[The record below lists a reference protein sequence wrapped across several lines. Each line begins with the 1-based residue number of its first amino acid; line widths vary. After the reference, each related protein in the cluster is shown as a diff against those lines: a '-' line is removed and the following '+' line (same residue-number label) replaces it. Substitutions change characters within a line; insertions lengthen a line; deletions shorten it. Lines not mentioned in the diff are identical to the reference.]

1 MLRSVLPLVAI
12 ALAFPGS
19 AAAHSGQPEVKI
31 ASGRVAGTSDGD
43 VVSFK
48 GLPYA
53 APPVGDLRWRAPKK
67 AERWSGTRK
76 ADTYGA
82 ICQQIHQPKDNGVG
96 PLPMSED
103 CLTLNVFAPVAAKKA
118 PVMVWIH
125 GGGYVNG
132 SGTAALYDGSALAR
146 EGVVVVTLNYRLGR
160 FGFFAHPALTAD
172 ADGEAVGNYGL
183 MDMIAALKW
192 VRDNAARFGGDPR
205 QVTIFGESAGGAA
218 VNALMTSPA
227 ARGLFVRGIVQ
238 SGLGRETVLSL
249 AEAESA
255 GDAFA
260 ANVGARDATADTL
273 RGLSAEAILKGGDP
287 QIFTGGGPMVD
298 GTILTRAPIDSF
310 RRGEQAR
317 IPYVIGWNSL
327 EFPVPAAALS
337 SANPLSSAIPTGLLA
352 RAEPAYPD
360 KDSYSLNFLSDMLFV
375 EPAIALARLHARQG
389 NPTFVYQFS
398 IVPKAAQSMLKGA
411 VHASDREYVFQTL
424 GASNWPTDANDAA
437 QARTISSYWAGFATT
452 GNPNG
457 GARPPWPRFDPAQ
470 ARLIDFTGA
479 GPMAA
484 DIPRAA
490 AIEMIAT
497 AHDAPGEPVTAVGEK
512 QD

>member
-12 ALAFPGS
+12 ALTLPGTATARS
-19 AAAHSGQPEVKI
+19 EQPEVKT
-31 ASGRVAGTSDGD
+31 ASGRLAGTSDGD

-48 GLPYA
+48 GIPYA

-67 AERWSGTRK
+67 ADSWNGTKK
-76 ADTYGA
+76 ADEYGP

-103 CLTLNVFAPVAAKKA
+103 CLTLNIFAPASAKRA

-146 EGVVVVTLNYRLGR
+146 QGVVVVTLNYRLGR

-172 ADGEAVGNYGL
+172 AKGEAVGNYGL

-192 VRDNAARFGGDPR
+192 VRENAARFGGDPT

-218 VNALMTSPA
+218 VNSLMTSPA
-227 ARGLFVRGIVQ
+227 ARGLFVRAIVQ
-238 SGLGRETVLSL
+238 SGLGREKILSL
-249 AEAESA
+249 TEAESA
-255 GDAFA
+255 GQDFA
-260 ANVGARDATADTL
+260 ATIGARDASAATL
-273 RGLSAEAILKGGDP
+273 RGLGADAILKAGDP
-287 QIFTGGGPMVD
+287 QVLSGGGPMVD
-298 GTILTRAPIDSF
+298 GKILTRAPLDSF

-317 IPYVIGWNSL
+317 IPYLIGWNSL

-337 SANPLSSAIPTGLLA
+337 GANPLSSAIPVGLLA
-352 RAEPAYPD
+352 RAETAYPD
-360 KDSYSLNFLSDMLFV
+360 KDSYSLNFFSDMLFV
-375 EPAIALARLHARQG
+375 EPAVALARLHASRG

-398 IVPKAAQSMLKGA
+398 IVPKAAQGVLKGA

-424 GASNWPTDANDAA
+424 GASNWPTDANDVA
-437 QARTISSYWAGFATT
+437 QARVISRYWVEFAMS

-457 GARPPWPRFDPAQ
+457 DARPAWPRFDPAQ
-470 ARLIDFTGA
+470 ANLIDFTGA
-479 GPMAA
+479 GPRAA
-484 DIPRAA
+484 GIPRAA
-490 AIEMIAT
+490 AIEAIAAVQDAQGGT
-497 AHDAPGEPVTAVGEK
+497 AAAVGEK
-512 QD
+512 RD